1 MGNTSHPPEGV
12 CDVRAKGYWM
22 FEGEVI
28 LCTDSPLYP

>member
-12 CDVRAKGYWM
+12 YDVRDKGYWM
-22 FEGEVI
+22 FEGDVI